1 MPRTGADGGEVFYS
15 YPYHGQERV
24 SPNTPLVLRLSAPVD
39 NPVASDLLL
48 QDGQGNPVPLATPRV
63 VGDGRSLVVR
73 PADGPLQPN
82 TLYRLRL
89 TGLGGDEV
97 TFAFPDDGLVF
108 RTRFDSDGPNRE
120 RRRDGPCGW
129 SP

>member
-1 MPRTGADGGEVFYS
+1 MARHSFSLPVLLLVTALAALSACGGGGGGSAGGSAAVPRTGADGGEVFYS

-63 VGDGRSLVVR
+63 VGDG
-73 PADGPLQPN
+73 PGADPPEV
-82 TLYRLRL
+82 L
-89 TGLGGDEV
+89 TEGHEL
-97 TFAFPDDGLVF
+97 AA
-108 RTRFDSDGPNRE
+108 
-120 RRRDGPCGW
+120 
-129 SP
+129 